1 VVDEYG
7 GKMIDPIKAL
17 KSFLS
22 KVSYKV
28 QIASYDSIGMLVREG
43 PPGKLKPPD
52 DLELHRWFSSLKE
65 EEQEKILEILNKTIK
80 LTIFNF
86 LVLLDNKASGQPVED
101 KVSDFGLYLHTYES
115 NSDRFNYKPDE
126 TIRLNMSYTVNG
138 DLHEAY
144 DYESNETS
152 EI

>member
-1 VVDEYG
+1 
-7 GKMIDPIKAL
+7 MIDPNKAIKT
-17 KSFLS
+17 FLS
-22 KVSYKV
+22 KVFYQV
-28 QIASYDSIGMLVREG
+28 QKASFDSIAILLREG
-43 PPGKLKPPD
+43 TPGKLKPPD

-65 EEQEKILEILNKTIK
+65 EEQEKIFEIINKTTK

-86 LVLLDNKASGQPVED
+86 LVFLDNKASGQPVKD
-101 KVSDFGLYLHTYES
+101 KVSDFGLYLHTYKS

-138 DLHEAY
+138 DLHESY
-144 DYESNETS
+144 DYEANETS